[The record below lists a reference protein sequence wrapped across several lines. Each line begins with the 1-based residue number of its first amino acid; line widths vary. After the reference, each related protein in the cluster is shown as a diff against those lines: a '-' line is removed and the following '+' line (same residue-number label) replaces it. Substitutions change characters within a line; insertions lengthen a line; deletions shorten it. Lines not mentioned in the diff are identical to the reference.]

1 MSAAKGQVEQQDM
14 ELEKE
19 EDEACAPNKYYEYLH
34 SLNDR
39 QKEAACNDV
48 AVPLMIVAGPGSGKV
63 YIFVLLS
70 LCIQR
75 VYFFDRLESNILD
88 I

>member
-1 MSAAKGQVEQQDM
+1 MSATKGQEELQDM

-19 EDEACAPNKYYEYLH
+19 EDEVCAPKKYYEYLH

-63 YIFVLLS
+63 YIPVLLPFVYS
-70 LCIQR
+70 ACI
-75 VYFFDRLESNILD
+75 YYGFLESNILD